1 MLDLNTMDRSQEQR
15 QEDNEGGDTDTPLL
29 PAATT
34 GSSLST
40 PQNHVKR
47 ASFLD
52 QFPSIDD
59 HEDNPLTL
67 DEEDHVGTTANS
79 NDLTEPLLGGQQA
92 RDNAAN
98 ETSEEDLHP
107 LLRQRHTSPLANA
120 ATKLS
125 PQLASKL
132 RIPQKAPPSPSVQEH
147 EQQVVSPHHQKTKS
161 MIEEEMD
168 YYPQPDDFPGSPN
181 TSSSVTTTQSA
192 APPKSTPSL
201 NFTPYYTVT
210 KYLQRLSQAVMPHS
224 YQYSSTNNATWIGFW
239 AMFLVTCSNY
249 VLMPMR
255 DAIALAV
262 GVEHIPKLTLASTA
276 LAFGSSV
283 PIGWLFEAPDPARR
297 SIFKRVGL
305 TRGETQ
311 GSSLALFY
319 RFFALALWSYAI
331 GFLAIELIQQYVL
344 GDEEE
349 EGDIHENN
357 ATWLVTTSKLVLG
370 HVGKAMYI
378 AFFLVVHLCKLHS
391 LSLVWGVTTET
402 MEYEE
407 TARKRALVKQQREQQ
422 NNPNHAATATSGSQ
436 EQPPSGKLRLQ
447 RLAFVGFGG
456 TVGGILGR

>member
-1 MLDLNTMDRSQEQR
+1 MDDSQEQR
-15 QEDNEGGDTDTPLL
+15 HEDNEGGDADTPLL

-40 PQNHVKR
+40 PQYHAKR

-67 DEEDHVGTTANS
+67 DEDDHVGNPTNT
-79 NDLTEPLLGGQQA
+79 NDLTEPLLGEQQA

-98 ETSEEDLHP
+98 DTSQEDLHP
-107 LLRQRHTSPLANA
+107 LLRQRHTSALANNA
-120 ATKLS
+120 ATKPS
-125 PQLASKL
+125 SQLASKL
-132 RIPQKAPPSPSVQEH
+132 RIPQNPSPSLQEQ
-147 EQQVVSPHHQKTKS
+147 EQQGSPHHHKTKS

-181 TSSSVTTTQSA
+181 TSSSVTTMQSA
-192 APPKSTPSL
+192 EQPKSTPSL

-319 RFFALALWSYAI
+319 RFFALSLWSYAI

-344 GDEEE
+344 GEEDEGSFIE
-349 EGDIHENN
+349 DDNN
-357 ATWLVTTSKLVLG
+357 SGKKATWLVKTSKLVLG

-422 NNPNHAATATSGSQ
+422 NNPDRTATANTNGSQ
-436 EQPPSGKLRLQ
+436 EQPPSSKLRLQ